1 MREAA
6 NAPRT
11 FADLDGRGEV
21 IEVTC
26 QRCATAVRLSGWHRD
41 RAGRL
46 LHDQPIAGRKYT
58 CTCGGI
64 GLPTIRRRWTEAMTA
79 HGRAR
84 EARRLRS

>member
-1 MREAA
+1 MRDAA
-6 NAPRT
+6 DAPRT
-11 FADLDGRGEV
+11 FADLERSGEE

-26 QRCATAVRLSGWHRD
+26 QRCATAVRLTGWHRD

-46 LHDQPIAGRKYT
+46 LHDQAIVGRKYT

-64 GLPTIRRRWTEAMTA
+64 GLPTIRRRWVEALSR